1 MFMNDNRYS
10 NVALAEKVKV
20 GAFTDVTSTVDIQ
33 RNLNCVN
40 MIAAILGAACVKQLS
55 LNDNSSL
62 EDLNSFVSNWYT
74 RQAGYTSAGF
84 YFISYTTLTGT
95 PIIES

>member
-1 MFMNDNRYS
+1 MRSITGSFG
-10 NVALAEKVKV
+10 VIQVKF
-20 GAFTDVTSTVDIQ
+20 GTFTDVTSTADIQ

-40 MIAAILGAACVKQLS
+40 MIAAILGVACRQQLS
-55 LNDNSSL
+55 LNDDSSL
-62 EDLNSFVSNWYT
+62 EDLSSFVSNWYT